1 MKKVLK
7 ISILLTSL
15 VVLGGGILNKEKYN
29 QNNETLAIF
38 LNEER
43 TETIPSKEE
52 YSFDK
57 VICTVNGN
65 VTEDVKVVWDEE
77 DWAPIL
83 YNVKDHSTKCNL
95 YFKENYEESILNGT
109 YPILKDELIPITID
123 ADGTVKKANL
133 GKEWYSYEKKNWA
146 NAVILED
153 PYDSLNTQ
161 GKVHGATKE
170 EGYVSFDGIDDY
182 IDLGLANYNFNNTI
196 TLAIQFTLLNEN
208 PQEIFNNAEGAG
220 ISFFYY
226 DSHLQFEIYSE
237 ELNSYQVLIGP
248 KLIVGNTYFAVGT
261 YDGSKMKLYINDEL
275 IGSKEIT
282 TSIKTSPMSI
292 LIGANP
298 QPSGNH
304 TFFSNIHVYEA
315 EVYNRAISEEEIAAL
330 NNGEIINTEGLL
342 KYVDFTNKTYQSEE
356 IIPEEAIESYFVW
369 IPKYR
374 YQLWDLGEYDELT
387 TIDTT
392 KVQKIPIIFGDYN
405 TSDSVEGECTTPM
418 ESGATGNCEVGDYMT
433 HPAFLSI
440 PSTGFWVGK
449 FETGYKGATT
459 TEEAQVN
466 EIDSAKV
473 IIKPNAY
480 SWRGIQVANAFYT
493 SYNYQKNLDSHMMKN
508 TEWGAVA
515 YLQHSKYGSAL
526 NLRANNNVNFVTGYG
541 STTDFTCFYTGL
553 NEDCNRVESVLPG
566 VNGNFSKSYATSDG
580 VIASTTGNISGVYDM
595 SGGAWE
601 YVSSLMLSPNNEVL
615 VGNKVGEETGFTGVL
630 SSTGEV
636 TTGLPLPDVKYY
648 DVYLNSSK
656 TMHDYNKRILGDATG
671 EMGPFQESESLTTIK
686 NDSSWYTAKSDF
698 LGIFT
703 HYGITFIRG
712 GTFQK
717 YVSIGKQTG
726 IFGFTSGAGELNLDR
741 SFRLVLT
748 PV

>member
-1 MKKVLK
+1 MKKKIIK

-15 VVLGGGILNKEKYN
+15 VVLGGYLNKEKYN
-29 QNNETLAIF
+29 QNDETLAIF

-43 TETIPSKEE
+43 TESIPSKEE

-57 VICTVNGN
+57 AICTVDGTI
-65 VTEDVKVVWDEE
+65 TEEVKVEWDEE
-77 DWAPIL
+77 SWAPIL

-95 YFKENYEESILNGT
+95 YFKERYQEEILNEAD
-109 YPILKDELIPITID
+109 PVLQNDLIPVTID
-123 ADGTVKKANL
+123 NDGTVKKADL
-133 GKEWYSYEKKNWA
+133 GRKWYSYTDKEWA
-146 NAVILED
+146 NAVLLLD
-153 PYDSLNTQ
+153 NT
-161 GKVHGATKE
+161 V
-170 EGYVSFDGIDDY
+170 
-182 IDLGLANYNFNNTI
+182 
-196 TLAIQFTLLNEN
+196 
-208 PQEIFNNAEGAG
+208 
-220 ISFFYY
+220 YY
-226 DSHLQFEIYSE
+226 E
-237 ELNSYQVLIGP
+237 P
-248 KLIVGNTYFAVGT
+248 
-261 YDGSKMKLYINDEL
+261 
-275 IGSKEIT
+275 
-282 TSIKTSPMSI
+282 
-292 LIGANP
+292 
-298 QPSGNH
+298 
-304 TFFSNIHVYEA
+304 
-315 EVYNRAISEEEIAAL
+315 
-330 NNGEIINTEGLL
+330 GET
-342 KYVDFTNKTYQSEE
+342 
-356 IIPEEAIESYFVW
+356 IPEEAIESYFVW

-392 KVQKIPIIFGDYN
+392 KVHEIPIIFGDYN

-541 STTDFTCFYTGL
+541 NTTDFTCFYTGL

-580 VIASTTGNISGVYDM
+580 VLANTTGNISGVYDM

>member
-65 VTEDVKVVWDEE
+65 ITEDVKVVWDEE

-170 EGYVSFDGIDDY
+170 EGYVFFDGIDDY

-208 PQEIFNNAEGAG
+208 HQEIFNNAEGAG

-282 TSIKTSPMSI
+282 TTIKTSPMSI

-392 KVQKIPIIFGDYN
+392 KVHEIPIIFGDYN

-480 SWRGIQVANAFYT
+480 SWRGIQPASAFYT
-493 SYNYQKNLDSHMMKN
+493 SYDYQRNLDSHMMKN

-515 YLQHSKYGSAL
+515 YLQHSKYGSTSDIRL
-526 NLRANNNVNFVTGYG
+526 NNYSDYITGYQANAEPTCG
-541 STTDFTCFYTGL
+541 YTGTNEECNISCEDNSCNTAYPNSMLSSTTNNITGI
-553 NEDCNRVESVLPG
+553 
-566 VNGNFSKSYATSDG
+566 F
-580 VIASTTGNISGVYDM
+580 DM

-601 YVSSLMLSPNNEVL
+601 YVMGILLDEEGNPLSGRNSSYNS
-615 VGNKVGEETGFTGVL
+615 GFNGKFTFPTWDNDT
-630 SSTGEV
+630 S
-636 TTGLPLPDVKYY
+636 GLTELTNGHSWPDAKYY
-648 DVYLNSSK
+648 DAYLYSHEANI
-656 TMHDYNKRILGDATG
+656 YNRRILGDATG
-671 EMGPFQESESLTTIK
+671 EMGPFESRTNLTVTRSI
-686 NDSSWYTAKSDF
+686 NSWYLDQ
-698 LGIFT
+698 GV
-703 HYGITFIRG
+703 FINDELPFFWRGSGYLG
-712 GTFQK
+712 GTN
-717 YVSIGKQTG
+717 TG
-726 IFGFTSGAGELNLDR
+726 IFAFSNDNGGASTLL
-741 SFRLVLT
+741 SFRMILT

>member
-1 MKKVLK
+1 MKKRILV
-7 ISILLTSL
+7 SILLTGL
-15 VVLGGGILNKEKYN
+15 IVLGGLMSRETFS
-29 QNNETLAIF
+29 QNVNETLAF
-38 LNEER
+38 YAGESKTDGL
-43 TETIPSKEE
+43 PSKENYVFE
-52 YSFDK
+52 NA
-57 VICTVNGN
+57 VCTVNGK
-65 VTEDVKVVWDEE
+65 TDETVKVLWDEE
-77 DWAPIL
+77 AWVPTL
-83 YNVKDHSTKCNL
+83 YNLKDHSTKCTL
-95 YFKENYEESILNGT
+95 YFKEKYQEEILNGAD
-109 YPILKDELIPITID
+109 PVLQNDLLPVTIES
-123 ADGTVKKANL
+123 DGIVKKADL
-133 GKEWYSYEKKNWA
+133 GSKWYSYTDKEWA

-282 TSIKTSPMSI
+282 TTIKTSPMSI

-392 KVQKIPIIFGDYN
+392 KVHEIPIIFGDYN

-466 EIDSAKV
+466 EIDSSKV

-480 SWRGIQVANAFYT
+480 SWRGIQPASAFYT
-493 SYNYQKNLDSHMMKN
+493 SYDYQRNLDSHMMKN

-515 YLQHSKYGSAL
+515 YLQHSKYGSTSDIRL
-526 NLRANNNVNFVTGYG
+526 NNHSDYITGYQANAEP
-541 STTDFTCFYTGL
+541 TCGYTG
-553 NEDCNRVESVLPG
+553 ESEECN
-566 VNGNFSKSYATSDG
+566 KYCSDG
-580 VIASTTGNISGVYDM
+580 SCNSAYPNSNLASTTGNITGIFDM
-595 SGGAWE
+595 SGGAQE
-601 YVSSLMLSPNNEVL
+601 LTMSTMLDQNGNIMSGRNNLYNSGFNGSLGCPNCDAGTDDSTQL
-615 VGNKVGEETGFTGVL
+615 VDGYEW
-630 SSTGEV
+630 
-636 TTGLPLPDVKYY
+636 PDRKYY
-648 DVYLNSSK
+648 DVYNYSSV
-656 TMHDYNKRILGDATG
+656 YNAYSKRILGDATA
-671 EMGPFQESESLTTIK
+671 ELGPFAIDGSFPSGQEK
-686 NDSSWYTAKSDF
+686 QRGSWYNNLGYTNYYADPWF
-698 LGIFT
+698 LRGFLYN
-703 HYGITFIRG
+703 YGND
-712 GTFQK
+712 
-717 YVSIGKQTG
+717 VSIFSYGG
-726 IFGFTSGAGELNLDR
+726 GRGEAVSTNSYR
-741 SFRLVLT
+741 IVLT